1 MQILSYLFTVVP
13 YSWGGVPASPAS
25 PTFGPKADL
34 HKCCCTPSSCNLRHL
49 SSLDEHNVR
58 SCLISLMKPEGIQDC
73 NHPREYKM
81 EHLKTLLIANRAEI
95 ATRILKTAKCDCS
108 PIIHLPPYL
117 ADTESPSSRSKGI
130 RTIAIYTEPDAAS
143 THVSQADVAVLL
155 PGSPANAYLDG

>member
-1 MQILSYLFTVVP
+1 
-13 YSWGGVPASPAS
+13 
-25 PTFGPKADL
+25 
-34 HKCCCTPSSCNLRHL
+34 
-49 SSLDEHNVR
+49 
-58 SCLISLMKPEGIQDC
+58 
-73 NHPREYKM
+73 M

-108 PIIHLPPYL
+108 PIIKVPYR
-117 ADTESPSSRSKGI
+117 ADPESPTSRSLGI